1 MVPAIISVEPLSGP
15 LTGLRSQLL
24 TVSGLED
31 NVNPDGGKTL

>member
-1 MVPAIISVEPLSGP
+1 MPAIISVEPLSWL

-31 NVNPDGGKTL
+31 SVNPDGDKTL